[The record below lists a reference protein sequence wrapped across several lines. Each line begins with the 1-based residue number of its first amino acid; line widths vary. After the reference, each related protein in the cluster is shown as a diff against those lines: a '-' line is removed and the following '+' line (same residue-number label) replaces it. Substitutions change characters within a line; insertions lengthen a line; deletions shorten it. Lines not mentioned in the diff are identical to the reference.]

1 MGELNGMKVSN
12 IICELNDLFPAPVIS
27 PTEVTCLFLFA

>member
-12 IICELNDLFPAPVIS
+12 IICELDDLFPAPVIS
-27 PTEVTCLFLFA
+27 PTEAACLFLFA

>member
-12 IICELNDLFPAPVIS
+12 IIRELNDLYLAPVIS
-27 PTEVTCLFLFA
+27 RTEVTCLFLFA